1 MQKAWG
7 KPFPQCAARFLNDN
21 LSKELSTSSLDL
33 RSQRHVPQ
41 LLIQLKNTFDFS
53 GATHKQIKLL
63 WCSGRGPG
71 KRQAL
76 IQRRL
81 LLLWSWHQHLFCSR
95 SLQVWVTLLLHLIL
109 PVKPFAPQEPAVSS
123 PECLRRFRPLHQAH
137 VLCSNVGHH

>member
-7 KPFPQCAARFLNDN
+7 KPFPQCAARFLSDN

-81 LLLWSWHQHLFCSR
+81 LLLWSWHQHLFPP
-95 SLQVWVTLLLHLIL
+95 TLLLQIFTSLGHIAATSHSACKAFCSTGASGFLSR
-109 PVKPFAPQEPAVSS
+109 VSPA
-123 PECLRRFRPLHQAH
+123 LQASASGTCT
-137 VLCSNVGHH
+137 VQ